1 MSELDDVL
9 DAAVDELGRMA
20 KAQACVGDPI
30 IAGAYTVIPIASVGF
45 GGGLGRG
52 MGPRAQDNDSIGEKG
67 GGGGFGFGGGV
78 RPVAVIIIGPEGVRI
93 DPIPDLDRSEWTE
106 VVGALTDRL
115 VKGRR
120 K

>member
-1 MSELDDVL
+1 MSELDEVL

-30 IAGAYTVIPIASVGF
+30 TAGAYTVIPIASVGF

-52 MGPRAQDNDSIGEKG
+52 MGPRAEDRDKG
-67 GGGGFGFGGGV
+67 GGGAFGFGGGV
-78 RPVAVIIIGPEGVRI
+78 RPVAVIIIGPDGVKI
-93 DPIPDLDRSEWTE
+93 EPIPDLDKGDWSQ
-106 VVGALTDRL
+106 VLGALTDRL
-115 VKGRR
+115 TKERR